1 MTERPRQAVIVA
13 GGRGTR
19 LGPLT
24 DHRPKP
30 MIEFHGRPF
39 LEYLVEMLREQG
51 FHRVLM
57 LLGYR
62 AEMIEQHFGDGSAW
76 DVAIDYSVSPAED
89 ETGRRVWLARER
101 LDPRFLFLYCDN
113 YWPLRWD
120 DVWRRYLAAGTS
132 GMITVYRNHDG
143 HSRDNVRLDEAGLVE
158 TYDRARTSPGLKGVE
173 IGYAVLPRE
182 VVGLLDGRDAA
193 FEELVYP
200 RLAAERQLAAYVTDH
215 RYYSVGSLER
225 LPITERFLARRPAV
239 ILDRDGVLNER
250 PPRAH
255 YVRSW
260 AEFRWLPGALEA
272 LRLLRSGGFRIVVVS
287 NQAGIARGAMSA
299 ADLDDIHRRM
309 VAEAEAAGGGIDAF
323 YHCPHDWDE
332 GCECRKPK
340 PGMLYEAQ
348 RDFSLDLTRTLL
360 VGDDERDGQAA
371 EAAGCPYVLVS
382 DRLSLLDVAR
392 ALVSAQQKVLAS

>member
-62 AEMIEQHFGDGSAW
+62 AEMIEEHFGDGSAW
-76 DVAIDYSVSPAED
+76 DVSIDYSVSPAED

-120 DVWRRYLAAGTS
+120 DVWRRYLVAGTS

-309 VAEAEAAGGGIDAF
+309 VAEAEAAGGGIDAS